1 MREVL
6 IKSIKRHLLLLLLLL
21 GIPSLTYWGLFYSAG
36 LPPITYVINSMAGFL
51 TIVFLVWFEY
61 KNKIRSRILSVIVGM
76 VVISLAMFVVFY
88 TFDFVSPVQLTP
100 LHLAEAGFSFI
111 FGVCVAISF
120 RLMIFKEKKEDWS
133 ETMRNIKERSK
144 DLFRSYGNY
153 FVLISI
159 VSGIG
164 FLIFSQFARGWL
176 TIGFA
181 LISVGIAFISIKIAI
196 DSGDRMTTIGDGEIK
211 QSLINIQ
218 EIRKEY
224 TYGLDEYLHTPKKN
238 KKPQGKILQC
248 KKCKHEWIYGGK
260 KIKGFISCPACRNSN
275 VDIIKHQVVEIN
287 IQRLQRINIFTT
299 WLQFENIQKMIIFKD
314 YMTPQQTSRLFGY
327 HRTLIDFVL
336 PNWKDKIV
344 SNESVIQLLS
354 GITKLYENFEEPNN
368 FHEKFY
374 VLLRQF
380 IGQTQQDEE
389 FLDYINRKKQELKVR
404 GMYNL
409 FRRFQ

>member
-21 GIPSLTYWGLFYSAG
+21 GIPSLTYWALFYSAG

-51 TIVFLVWFEY
+51 TIIFLIWVEFSEKI
-61 KNKIRSRILSVIVGM
+61 KNKILSVILGM
-76 VVISLAMFVVFY
+76 IMICVVMFVVFY
-88 TFDFVSPVQLTP
+88 TFDYIAPVKITS

-120 RLMIFKEKKEDWS
+120 RLMIFKDKKEDWN

-153 FVLISI
+153 FALISI

-164 FLIFSQFARGWL
+164 FLIFSQFARGEIDVSIYAIPDSNRWL

-196 DSGDRMTTIGDGEIK
+196 DSGDRMTTIGAGEIK

-224 TYGLDEYLHTPKKN
+224 TYGLDEYLHTPKNNN
-238 KKPQGKILQC
+238 KQP
-248 KKCKHEWIYGGK
+248 
-260 KIKGFISCPACRNSN
+260 
-275 VDIIKHQVVEIN
+275 N

-299 WLQFENIQKMIIFKD
+299 WLQFENIQKVIIFKD
-314 YMTPQQTSRLFGY
+314 YMTPQQTSKLFRY

-344 SNESVIQLLS
+344 TNESVIQLLS
-354 GITKLYENFEEPNN
+354 GITKLYENFEEPTN

-389 FLDYINRKKQELKVR
+389 FLDYINRKKQELKAR